1 MNEVVMNRTLLA
13 AVSLL
18 LGSMLLHCGGD
29 QKPAEAPEPASSLAP
44 AELPPAPTQGPDA
57 GAPVNPE
64 AAPTAATTPPDTTQP
79 AALNDSQIAAIT
91 DAVNSAEIEQGK
103 LARLK
108 SKDAAVQKFAARM
121 IAAHEEAQKNQEK
134 LKLPTAESAL
144 GNSLGTESTSAMNTL
159 KGAEAGGF
167 DKAYIDAQVEQHQK
181 FLDALND
188 QLLPNVKNPDLKAY
202 LNMLQPHVT
211 RHLKDAQEIQQ
222 ALGSKPAALSGARKH
237 SKQ

>member
-1 MNEVVMNRTLLA
+1 MNRTSLA

-18 LGSMLLHCGGD
+18 LGSALLHCGGD

-44 AELPPAPTQGPDA
+44 AELPPAPTEGPDA
-57 GAPVNPE
+57 GAPVNPPE
-64 AAPTAATTPPDTTQP
+64 AAPAPTAAATTAPNTTQP
-79 AALNDSQIAAIT
+79 AALNDPQIAAIA

-108 SKDAAVQKFAARM
+108 SKDTAVQKFAARM
-121 IAAHEEAQKNQEK
+121 IAAHEEAEKNLEK

-144 GNSLGTESTSAMNTL
+144 GNTLGTESTSAMNSL
-159 KGAEAGGF
+159 KESDGSDF
-167 DKAYIDAQVEQHQK
+167 DKVYISAQVDQHQK

-202 LNMLQPHVT
+202 LDMIQPHVT
-211 RHLKDAQEIQQ
+211 RHLKDAREIQQ
-222 ALGSKPAALSGARKH
+222 AIGSKTATASAAHKH
-237 SKQ
+237 SK